1 MPYRDQ
7 ATVKT
12 WVADILAANPDIDTE
27 ISVLDKN
34 FVAGPDSGLVAV
46 SLRHASTV
54 TYIQAVIRDDRPT
67 WVVTFEARSD
77 AFDLDAEGVER
88 LSDDLA
94 TIARLCAALQDK
106 TDAAVATRQSA

>member
-7 ATVKT
+7 ATVST
-12 WVADILAANPDIDTE
+12 WVRDYLAANPEIDTDV
-27 ISVLDKN
+27 SVLDKD

-54 TYIQAVIRDDRPT
+54 TYIQAVVRDERPT

-77 AFDLDAEGVER
+77 AFDLDAAGVER
-88 LSDDLA
+88 LSDDLS
-94 TIARLCAALQDK
+94 TIARLCAALQER
-106 TDAAVATRQSA
+106 TDAAIAARA